1 MLTSALLLF
10 LFIIPFLKGT
20 LFLFFFTICSFLLPV
35 IGN

>member
-20 LFLFFFTICSFLLPV
+20 LFLIFTICSFLLPV